1 VLSCAD
7 WRYLKHS
14 SISAIQ
20 SYASWRCLVQL
31 DTSILPSTKVSQD
44 QRIHI
49 LSTKKEQNHSLD
61 RLDKRRAIGRLIVQW
76 IICTVMLLVATYAF
90 LYAALLAKRRVK
102 SAERGM
108 AICVKSIVYP
118 SNHRIP

>member
-1 VLSCAD
+1 MKRVLILSPELELLKSCG
-7 WRYLKHS
+7 
-14 SISAIQ
+14 ISPPPG
-20 SYASWRCLVQL
+20 LL
-31 DTSILPSTKVSQD
+31 TSILPSTKVSQD

-90 LYAALLAKRRVK
+90 LYAALLAERRVK